1 MAYRYFPQLA
11 LACASS
17 LLAALPVLA
26 SSGTELSY
34 IRAIRVSDTTIT
46 ISFLTDAPTVGSVQY
61 TTGDDTRMTLTDSEP
76 QIDHLFTIDELDPK
90 HGYRFTLTA
99 SEGSAQSNTYLVLLA
114 PETIGPPGQSILPST
129 QVLTPQGA
137 LVASTLS
144 ASTTPAPMGTGVEP
158 LLLLAVVAVAACVI
172 MGTRLLA
179 RIRT

>member
-1 MAYRYFPQLA
+1 MVSRRFLPIALA
-11 LACASS
+11 LASF

-26 SSGTELSY
+26 SGIELSY

-46 ISFLTDAPTVGSVQY
+46 ISFLTDAPTIGSVQY

-90 HGYRFTLTA
+90 HGYSFTLTA
-99 SEGSAQSNTYLVLLA
+99 SQGGVESNTYMVLLA

-129 QVLTPQGA
+129 RVLTPQGA

-144 ASTTPAPMGTGVEP
+144 ASTTPAPMSASVEP
-158 LLLLAVVAVAACVI
+158 LLLLAIVAVAACVI
-172 MGTRLLA
+172 VGTRLLG
-179 RIRT
+179 RIRQ